1 MWFSV
6 MQKRRMLPA
15 AALLVASAAFLF
27 PSHAMAQAVAI
38 AEVDGYVVDPAG
50 AGGCRRSGQDDRGR

>member
-1 MWFSV
+1 
-6 MQKRRMLPA
+6 MLPA